1 MKEKFEEAPL
11 NLENNRRALQH
22 KNEVGQ
28 DLLENKG
35 KVDDD

>member
-1 MKEKFEEAPL
+1 M
-11 NLENNRRALQH
+11 NLEYNGRFLQD

-35 KVDDD
+35 KGDDD

>member
-1 MKEKFEEAPL
+1 M
-11 NLENNRRALQH
+11 NLENNGKFLQH

-35 KVDDD
+35 KADDD